1 MHWISSEFA
10 ASSTLAAQRLEEGAI
25 LGWFQGRSEIGPRA
39 LGNRSILADPRDPK
53 LKDRINR
60 DIKHREEWRPYAP
73 VILAGAHST
82 LLDLPEPHPQVS
94 ELMLLSA
101 TMYPEPIR
109 RGVRSHRPMYPA
121 ITHRDGSTRPQIVT
135 EKSNPRLWDLMG
147 RFATLTSCPVL
158 LNTSFN
164 DNGEPIVETP
174 EDAIKSFQSLKLD
187 ALVLGDYF
195 IER

>member
-10 ASSTLAAQRLEEGAI
+10 ASSALAAQRLEEGAI
-25 LGWFQGRSEIGPRA
+25 LGWFQGRSEMGPRA
-39 LGNRSILADPRDPK
+39 LGNRSILADPRDSK

-82 LLDLPEPHPQVS
+82 LLDLPAAHPRVS

-101 TMYPEPIR
+101 TVHPE
-109 RGVRSHRPMYPA
+109 HRKMYPA

-147 RFATLTSCPVL
+147 RFATHTGCPVL

-174 EDAIKSFQSLKLD
+174 EDAIKAFQSLKLD
-187 ALVLGDYF
+187 ALVMGDYF